1 MKNIKAFAK
10 RNGFSYTE
18 LFTEGKPVGIVIKT

>member
-1 MKNIKAFAK
+1 MKDRKAFAK